1 MHIAGRI
8 KVGMALVVA
17 RGTIEELASF
27 AGDPLPRHQA
37 EPHPFG
43 STTGTILRCAMGI
56 DFDAHYPFC
65 IRFFLR
71 ELVNFAFE
79 LIGLFAIAPPGFA
92 TACCFDRAQ
101 AFKEQHT
108 PRIPL
113 TDLDN
118 GSRRFVSSIGVL
130 PANMPPELLVASFT
144 LDCLAGL
151 PLLFGNAPQMP
162 KACLIETPIR
172 DKARLGDLSM
182 LSDRDHRKLLDIQ
195 IDSDRDQIRITLAF
209 HDLAGFDRLALQ
221 EMNSSRPLAQDQFR
235 TFLLPSFFGS
245 TLLKIA
251 VVASGILNPRPCGA
265 GIDLES
271 DKALS

>member
-182 LSDRDHRKLLDIQ
+182 LSDRVTASCLTFRSTATVTRSGSRLLSTIL
-195 IDSDRDQIRITLAF
+195 R
-209 HDLAGFDRLALQ
+209 ALIV
-221 EMNSSRPLAQDQFR
+221 
-235 TFLLPSFFGS
+235 LLC
-245 TLLKIA
+245 K
-251 VVASGILNPRPCGA
+251 
-265 GIDLES
+265 
-271 DKALS
+271 